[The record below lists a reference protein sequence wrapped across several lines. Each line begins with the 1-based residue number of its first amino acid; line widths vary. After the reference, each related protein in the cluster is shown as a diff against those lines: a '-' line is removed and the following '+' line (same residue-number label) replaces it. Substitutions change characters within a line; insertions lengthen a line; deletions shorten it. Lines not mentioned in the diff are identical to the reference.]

1 MKIIQ
6 VYKGMFSAE
15 SDTYILENGSYYDYS
30 EVIEFTRYPH
40 REMYK
45 VKSVNWD
52 NLDSDGRAM
61 VRDEIDDPE
70 KWKKIFEKV
79 WYVN

>member
-1 MKIIQ
+1 MRIIQ
-6 VYKGMFSAE
+6 VYNSMLSAE

-30 EVIEFTRYPH
+30 EIIEFMCYPH
-40 REMYK
+40 HEFYT

-52 NLDSDGRAM
+52 NLDSDERALIM
-61 VRDEIDDPE
+61 DEIDDPE

-79 WYVN
+79 WYVH